1 MRNRCNYM
9 HVSTCLLVS
18 LELDTFFC
26 SHVTMRGREPV
37 GSSILASNANVFTLA
52 RKKATMKKEQ

>member
-1 MRNRCNYM
+1 M

>member
-1 MRNRCNYM
+1 MFICISRARY
-9 HVSTCLLVS
+9 V
-18 LELDTFFC
+18 FFC